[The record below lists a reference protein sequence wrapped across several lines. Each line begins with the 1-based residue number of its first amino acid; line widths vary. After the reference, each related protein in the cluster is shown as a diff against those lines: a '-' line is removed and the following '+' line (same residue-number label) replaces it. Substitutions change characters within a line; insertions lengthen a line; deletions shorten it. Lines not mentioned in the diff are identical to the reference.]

1 MRSIMKTNNIP
12 SSIRYTTLV
21 GLALSL
27 LLIPEVLKADDTDD
41 RIDAA
46 AKSTYVFKTFLVED
60 SITTKTKDGI
70 VTLSGSVQ
78 ESDHKQLAQ
87 DTVAALPGVKRVENQ
102 ILVKE
107 TPEKYSD
114 TWLYL
119 KVKNTLAFHRSVS
132 ALKTT
137 VVLKEAVVT
146 LTGEASSEAQKELT
160 TEYVADVD
168 GVKAVRN
175 EMTISLNKEPE
186 SLTLSVMIDDASI
199 SAQVRAALFIHRS
212 TSAFQT
218 SVLTSEG
225 IVTVGGIAKNQAEKD
240 LVTKLVSDIHGVK
253 SVVNN
258 MIIKPITA
266 AN

>member
-1 MRSIMKTNNIP
+1 MKTKNIP
-12 SSIRYTTLV
+12 VITRRTTFIT
-21 GLALSL
+21 LALSML
-27 LLIPEVLKADDTDD
+27 LTPAVLRADENDD

-60 SITTKTKDGI
+60 SVTTKTKDGI
-70 VTLSGSVQ
+70 TTLSGSVK
-78 ESDHKQLAQ
+78 EADHKQLAQ
-87 DTVAALPGVKRVENQ
+87 DTVAGLPGVKSVDNQ
-102 ILVKE
+102 IEIKE

-160 TEYVADVD
+160 AEYASDVE

-175 EMTISLNKEPE
+175 EMTVSTQGEPE
-186 SLTLSVMIDDASI
+186 PLSLSVMIDDASI
-199 SAQVRAALFIHRS
+199 SAQVRAALFTHRS

-218 SVLTSEG
+218 SVLTSNG
-225 IVTVGGIAKNQAEKD
+225 IVTVGGIAKNEAEKN

>member
-1 MRSIMKTNNIP
+1 MKTNNL
-12 SSIRYTTLV
+12 SYSTRCTTLCS
-21 GLALSL
+21 LALSM
-27 LLIPEVLKADDTDD
+27 LLIPVELRADENDD
-41 RIDAA
+41 RIDAT
-46 AKSTYVFKTFLVED
+46 AKSTYVFKTFLADD
-60 SITTKTKDGI
+60 SIATKTKDGI
-70 VTLSGSVQ
+70 ITLSGSVK

-87 DTVAALPGVKRVENQ
+87 DTVADLPGVKSVDNQ
-102 ILVKE
+102 IMVQE
-107 TPEKYSD
+107 NPEKYSD

-175 EMTISLNKEPE
+175 KMTISIRKEPE
-186 SLTLSVMIDDASI
+186 PLTLSVMIDDASI